1 MIQKNYEALR
11 YNKIDLRELKIPRSN
26 EILTPNRF
34 FYFRP
39 SVCNIFSIA
48 RRPRGP
54 KKPQIHCYLCRT
66 IIKRAVCTN
75 WCGVCLF
82 HTWRFLSSPILEI
95 CIFFLPIL
103 WFLWMAALNLSF
115 VRGPQPV
122 LNSTVSDRCVW
133 CDGSVKWTDS
143 KQQSEFIKSFTCT
156 S

>member
-1 MIQKNYEALR
+1 MIRYSAFHHSLHNCRENFASHSFYHQTIQKNYEALR
-11 YNKIDLRELKIPRSN
+11 YNKIDLRELKIPPYN

-39 SVCNIFSIA
+39 SECNIFSIA
-48 RRPRGP
+48 RRPRGQ

-66 IIKRAVCTN
+66 IIKHAVCTN

-103 WFLWMAALNLSF
+103 
-115 VRGPQPV
+115 
-122 LNSTVSDRCVW
+122 
-133 CDGSVKWTDS
+133 
-143 KQQSEFIKSFTCT
+143 
-156 S
+156 

>member
-115 VRGPQPV
+115 VRGP
-122 LNSTVSDRCVW
+122 SASFKFDCVW
-133 CDGSVKWTDS
+133 SLCLMRWICKTNRFKTTKWVH
-143 KQQSEFIKSFTCT
+143 
-156 S
+156 